1 MSSETK
7 ACPMCG
13 ETILAVA
20 KKCKH
25 CLEYLEINDESSKS
39 NEFSKSNIR
48 NVFSKVKSS
57 VSRLVHTNNEAA
69 VKEHVE
75 HLAGGQGIN
84 LWTGAELSTLKK
96 EYPNTDTKCLAEKL
110 GRTLEAVR
118 FQAKK
123 HGLAKTESYMQSLYE
138 SHRKIESNQ
147 ESPGEMIKPDN
158 VETCYTIKKILRIK
172 LPIKLDK
179 KVKDIVEE
187 CFFGSIKH
195 IEKEEYNYISSKI
208 DKKIRGTSRA
218 KTAWISQLSSFY
230 SVLFEILM
238 HHNKESLLS
247 VNARNLIGSALFY
260 FINPF
265 DIIPDHTLGTG
276 YADDFYVLQLCLGKI
291 KGKDADI
298 LNKYFEKIK
307 E

>member
-25 CLEYLEINDESSKS
+25 CFEYLEINDESSKS
-39 NEFSKSNIR
+39 NEYSKSNIR
-48 NVFSKVKSS
+48 NVYSKVKSS
-57 VSRLVHTNNEAA
+57 VSRLVNPNSETA
-69 VKEHVE
+69 VKEHGE
-75 HLAGGQGIN
+75 HLAGGHGIN
-84 LWTGAELSTLKK
+84 LWTGAELNKLKE
-96 EYPNTDTKCLAEKL
+96 EYPRTETKDLAEKL

-123 HGLAKTESYMQSLYE
+123 YGIKKTESFMQSHYE
-138 SHRKIESNQ
+138 SQRKIKSNQ
-147 ESPGEMIKPDN
+147 ERPGEMIKPDN
-158 VETCYTIKKILRIK
+158 VETCYTIKKIMRIK

-179 KVKDIVEE
+179 KVKDIIEKV
-187 CFFGSIKH
+187 FFESIKH
-195 IEKEEYNYISSKI
+195 MEKEECDYVSSRI
-208 DKKIRGTSRA
+208 GKKIKATARA
-218 KTAWISQLSSFY
+218 RTIWITQLSSFY
-230 SVLFEILM
+230 SVLFEACE
-238 HHNKESLLS
+238 HHNKKSLLS
-247 VNARNLIGSALFY
+247 DNAYSLICAALLY
-260 FINPF
+260 FIDPF

-276 YADDFYVLQLCLGKI
+276 YVDDFYVLQLCLGKI

-298 LNKYFEKIK
+298 LNKFFEKIK